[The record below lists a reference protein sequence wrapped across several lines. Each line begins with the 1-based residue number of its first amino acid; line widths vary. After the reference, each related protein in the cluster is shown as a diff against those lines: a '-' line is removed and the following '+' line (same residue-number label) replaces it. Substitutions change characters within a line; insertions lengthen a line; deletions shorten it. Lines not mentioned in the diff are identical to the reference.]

1 MREGGGTLT
10 ICRPARNSRH
20 HTFLNQA
27 QDLSNRDRIED
38 GFTKFGN
45 LGTGS
50 NSPGN
55 LGEIW
60 GQAAILRNLGNL
72 GTGRN
77 FGTGTNG
84 FLNSAFWTI
93 ALTFLAMATI
103 DIEHLA
109 GLAQLQLTPDEH
121 AAVTKDLG
129 RIIDMVDQ
137 MQSMPTEDVVPLA
150 HPLDAKLRLRK
161 DEVTEVVDRDRLQRG
176 APATRD
182 GLYLV
187 PRVVE

>member
-1 MREGGGTLT
+1 
-10 ICRPARNSRH
+10 
-20 HTFLNQA
+20 
-27 QDLSNRDRIED
+27 
-38 GFTKFGN
+38 
-45 LGTGS
+45 
-50 NSPGN
+50 
-55 LGEIW
+55 
-60 GQAAILRNLGNL
+60 
-72 GTGRN
+72 
-77 FGTGTNG
+77 
-84 FLNSAFWTI
+84 
-93 ALTFLAMATI
+93 MATI

-109 GLAQLQLTPDEH
+109 GLAQLQLTQDEH
-121 AAVTKDLG
+121 AAVTRDLG